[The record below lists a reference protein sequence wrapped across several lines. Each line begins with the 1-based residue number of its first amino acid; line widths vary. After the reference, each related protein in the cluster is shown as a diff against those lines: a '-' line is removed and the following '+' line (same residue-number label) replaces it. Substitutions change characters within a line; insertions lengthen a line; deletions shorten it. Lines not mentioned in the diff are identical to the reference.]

1 MIKKIKGKYV
11 VLSEKTT
18 RKFGTYN
25 TKEEAVKRL
34 QQIEFFKHL
43 KSSTSLKRKLR
54 KNAAKFC
61 LRAEKL
67 SERIQE

>member
-54 KNAAKFC
+54 KKS
-61 LRAEKL
+61 LIK
-67 SERIQE
+67 